1 MNSSVKRILIS
12 SLAAGILILVSCIF
26 LRARASSLPPHLVLF
41 GSAQRLIDN
50 QLLGMNVWFD
60 GASISISN
68 AGPEEVFLHVLS
80 EPRRV
85 RGPHNYGFS
94 PGLFKQGEVIKL
106 GDFRI
111 HDNQL
116 PFHIEA
122 TARGPFANRAYQS
135 SLLAFRALWITWDLV
150 HARNVYNAAMKQKF
164 LGRTFDFVKPIV
176 VEPPQEVGEEKLI
189 AVHLMDT
196 PDETRLGAAGP
207 DQ

>member
-1 MNSSVKRILIS
+1 MNSWVKRILCF
-12 SLAAGILILVSCIF
+12 SLAAGILVLVSVIL
-26 LRARASSLPPHLVLF
+26 LRGRASSPPPHLVLF

-50 QLLGMNVWFD
+50 QLLGMRFD

-68 AGPEEVFLHVLS
+68 AGPEEIFLHVLS

-85 RGPHNYGFS
+85 RGPHNYGFP

-106 GDFRI
+106 GDFWI

-122 TARGPFANRAYQS
+122 TARGPFVSRAYQS
-135 SLLAFRALWITWDLV
+135 SLLAFRALWITWDPV
-150 HARNVYNAAMKQKF
+150 HARNVYNAAMKQKI
-164 LGRTFDFVKPIV
+164 LGRTYDFVKTIV
-176 VEPPQEVGEEKLI
+176 VEPPQEGGEEKLI
-189 AVHLMDT
+189 SVHLMDT
-196 PDETRLGAAGP
+196 PDESRLGAQGS